1 MGSLKPLPTA
11 PAQQVVY
18 APAPAAATTT
28 TSTTTENNAASSAAQ
43 ASKSRTQSL
52 LSRGRSRFGTIATS
66 FQGFLG
72 NSNAGGRKTLV
83 GRVNKRRG
91 IEK

>member
-1 MGSLKPLPTA
+1 MGSLKPLPKA
-11 PAQQVVY
+11 PAQQQVVY
-18 APAPAAATTT
+18 VPAPATTT
-28 TSTTTENNAASSAAQ
+28 TSTTTENSAASSAAQ

-72 NSNAGGRKTLV
+72 NSNAGGRKTLL
-83 GRVNKRRG
+83 G
-91 IEK
+91 E

>member
-11 PAQQVVY
+11 PTQPQVVFV
-18 APAPAAATTT
+18 PAAATT

-72 NSNAGGRKTLV
+72 NSNAGGRKTLL
-83 GRVNKRRG
+83 G
-91 IEK
+91 E